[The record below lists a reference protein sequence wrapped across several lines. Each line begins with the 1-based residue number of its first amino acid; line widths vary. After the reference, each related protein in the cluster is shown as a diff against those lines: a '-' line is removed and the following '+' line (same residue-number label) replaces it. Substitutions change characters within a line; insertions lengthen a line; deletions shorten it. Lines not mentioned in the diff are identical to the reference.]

1 MDGGFLLLMII
12 EFYTDKDACT
22 DKSVKLITLS
32 SLLWQDTDIIANTI
46 DKNAVKNF
54 LFMLSN
60 FKKY

>member
-1 MDGGFLLLMII
+1 MII

-60 FKKY
+60 FKNY